1 MYLEIIP
8 PPDCDKF
15 SFLLFKN
22 PASPPYVRDLSA
34 SDDGSR
40 VVTGKYVNTAY
51 MITVENDALKL
62 VARLRAENKASYVSS
77 IPYAV
82 NPRNLKCAGYAL
94 KSVLDGKIGEPVT
107 PEDAARPHAF
117 AAKIGPF
124 CCSAQ
129 EVHRIFE
136 TVGLTVEVPHDGA
149 ARVVTLRREAPLT
162 EFLQRVFL
170 GAYAL
175 TARDNEQKLYVD
187 SLVDSLI
194 EMGRGWLGKCPEAD
208 LVISRLAG
216 YRKSVA
222 ARIRTEVGDAEE
234 STRPATEDPERKIRL
249 HDRRHATIL
258 ASLQGQV
265 PRRIVDLGCG
275 DGSLT
280 AQLLEAFPDAEVV
293 GVEAGERIQRA
304 VRKHRNRVRLIHDNL
319 MALYLEKA
327 DLEPDVMVMSEVI
340 EHLIA
345 DDRELVM
352 RQIARMWRPQLF
364 VLTTP
369 NIEYNPVF
377 GMPAG
382 VLRHWDHKIEYTAE
396 DLRRE
401 VIQPLEDGGYSVF
414 VAPVQGCEHEDLQP
428 SFVVLAVRGELR
440 RPTDRY
446 LRQSREAGAPVIL
459 EEVGAV
465 IPAGSVRDGLRHP
478 VYRNFRQT
486 AFYLSPT
493 MAPVEHD
500 PTHPDYLEHPAA
512 AFAYYRQRGETVL
525 IEQHKYMGSRCH
537 LLVFR
542 DEQVARQ
549 VGQPPVVAVSRGGY
563 PFFSDDP
570 AQHFAAIRPQ
580 IRFDDGVD
588 FVVLD
593 TEALPWSHKA
603 GGDRGL
609 IIREFQAPG
618 EAARLHAQLLGKP
631 TENAD
636 KFLEALSWFAGDGP
650 LEHRVFDV
658 IGWGAVRDGK
668 YQPHFTFHST
678 YQMRLAWMRGHI
690 LEDEGDRI
698 KMAASR
704 TVCID
709 DDLSC
714 RMSIQRWMHYTTD
727 LKGEGFVYK
736 PASINPGL
744 QPALKVRGRD
754 YLRIIYGIDYLE
766 PEIFRMLTNRKVS
779 GKRRVALLEASLG
792 RRIAQC
798 YFRGL
803 SSEHARCVA
812 AFLGADGEAKA
823 QIDATL

>member
-275 DGSLT
+275 
-280 AQLLEAFPDAEVV
+280 EVANV
-293 GVEAGERIQRA
+293 GR
-304 VRKHRNRVRLIHDNL
+304 
-319 MALYLEKA
+319 
-327 DLEPDVMVMSEVI
+327 
-340 EHLIA
+340 
-345 DDRELVM
+345 
-352 RQIARMWRPQLF
+352 
-364 VLTTP
+364 
-369 NIEYNPVF
+369 
-377 GMPAG
+377 
-382 VLRHWDHKIEYTAE
+382 
-396 DLRRE
+396 
-401 VIQPLEDGGYSVF
+401 
-414 VAPVQGCEHEDLQP
+414 
-428 SFVVLAVRGELR
+428 
-440 RPTDRY
+440 
-446 LRQSREAGAPVIL
+446 
-459 EEVGAV
+459 
-465 IPAGSVRDGLRHP
+465 
-478 VYRNFRQT
+478 
-486 AFYLSPT
+486 
-493 MAPVEHD
+493 
-500 PTHPDYLEHPAA
+500 
-512 AFAYYRQRGETVL
+512 
-525 IEQHKYMGSRCH
+525 
-537 LLVFR
+537 
-542 DEQVARQ
+542 
-549 VGQPPVVAVSRGGY
+549 
-563 PFFSDDP
+563 
-570 AQHFAAIRPQ
+570 
-580 IRFDDGVD
+580 
-588 FVVLD
+588 
-593 TEALPWSHKA
+593 
-603 GGDRGL
+603 
-609 IIREFQAPG
+609 
-618 EAARLHAQLLGKP
+618 
-631 TENAD
+631 
-636 KFLEALSWFAGDGP
+636 
-650 LEHRVFDV
+650 
-658 IGWGAVRDGK
+658 
-668 YQPHFTFHST
+668 
-678 YQMRLAWMRGHI
+678 
-690 LEDEGDRI
+690 
-698 KMAASR
+698 
-704 TVCID
+704 
-709 DDLSC
+709 
-714 RMSIQRWMHYTTD
+714 
-727 LKGEGFVYK
+727 
-736 PASINPGL
+736 
-744 QPALKVRGRD
+744 
-754 YLRIIYGIDYLE
+754 
-766 PEIFRMLTNRKVS
+766 
-779 GKRRVALLEASLG
+779 
-792 RRIAQC
+792 
-798 YFRGL
+798 
-803 SSEHARCVA
+803 
-812 AFLGADGEAKA
+812 
-823 QIDATL
+823 